1 MLLPLETQ
9 TGNRLRV
16 LSFSLSSPSLYPS
29 APLGWQLRLY
39 TSVMGREN
47 QVNRR
52 LAELKCVGKSEDL
65 PLENGRR
72 KVSKDKYKRA
82 ESKDRV

>member
-1 MLLPLETQ
+1 
-9 TGNRLRV
+9 
-16 LSFSLSSPSLYPS
+16 
-29 APLGWQLRLY
+29 
-39 TSVMGREN
+39 
-47 QVNRR
+47 
-52 LAELKCVGKSEDL
+52 LKCVGKSEDL